1 MIIEKVDK
9 RTIEQWI
16 NGEDGLAEEILV
28 DLINGDY
35 SVKMLKNDVVSYF
48 EPDDRGDMERS
59 YT

>member
-28 DLINGDY
+28 ELINGDY
-35 SVKMLKNDVVSYF
+35 SVKMLKNDVGAYF
-48 EPDDRGDMERS
+48 EPDDRGDMER
-59 YT
+59 